1 MTLRGVLALIAVC
14 WSVSVAAE
22 RSPQQWLVAM
32 ASALEGQAYQGR
44 LLYLRG
50 DELSTL
56 HIRQA
61 LLDDI
66 KYERVTHLD
75 SQSAELIRIGAEV
88 VSLGAGGQVTRLQ
101 PGSPISPIYPT
112 RLADTL
118 GEKLPDQY
126 QLQLA
131 GEDRVAGRAVT
142 RLHLAPVD
150 AWRFGYR
157 LWLDDES
164 ALPLKV
170 ETVDTQGQALER
182 LEFLSLQLSPAL
194 TKADFA
200 VPEGVAE
207 QALAPV
213 QAPRLSGRTVA
224 LEPHWLPPG
233 FRHVDGDTR
242 LEQGRPV
249 TARTYSDGIAT
260 FTLFVAPGDAEAE
273 GPVVSRLGPT
283 LAVTSHVNAMNTGF
297 NVTLLGEVP
306 PATAEKV
313 LANLK
318 LVLEQGGG

>member
-1 MTLRGVLALIAVC
+1 MRLPSLLVLLTIGWSAALQ
-14 WSVSVAAE
+14 AE

-32 ASALEGQAYQGR
+32 ASALDGQSYQGR

-50 DELSTL
+50 EELSTL
-56 HIRQA
+56 QIRQT
-61 LLDDI
+61 LLNGI

-75 SQSAELIRIGAEV
+75 SQASELIRIGAEV
-88 VSLGAGGQVTRLQ
+88 VSLGPDGQVTRLQ
-101 PGSPISPIYPT
+101 PGTATYPA
-112 RLADTL
+112 RLAETL
-118 GEKLPDQY
+118 GQNLPEQY

-157 LWLDDES
+157 VWLDDES
-164 ALPLKV
+164 SLPLKL

-194 TKADFA
+194 TAADFT
-200 VPEGVAE
+200 VPKAASDD
-207 QALAPV
+207 ALAPV
-213 QAPRLSGRTVA
+213 QPQRFAGRTMA

-260 FTLFVAPGDAEAE
+260 FTLFVSPGEAEAE

-283 LAVTSHVNAMNTGF
+283 LAVTSHVDVMNAGF

-318 LVLEQGGG
+318 LVLEQDGG